1 MQALVQVQRHMV
13 LSIFDSLVALHRD
26 GETSFALFFSLEDP
40 QQSTVLKSMG
50 DRFLSSYIALADG
63 EKDPR
68 NLMVAFAI
76 ARVFALEF
84 DISNKFEARFTS
96 LALPTRIDIA
106 LQDLFNIIFCY
117 FPITFRAPANDPY
130 GITSE
135 DLKNALR

>member
-1 MQALVQVQRHMV
+1 MV
-13 LSIFDSLVALHRD
+13 RRLLLYI
-26 GETSFALFFSLEDP
+26 FSLENP

-50 DRFLSSYIALADG
+50 DQFLSGYIALADG

-68 NLMVAFAI
+68 NLMIAFAI
-76 ARVFALEF
+76 ARVLALEF
-84 DISNKFEARFTS
+84 DISSKFEARFTF
-96 LALPTRIDIA
+96 LAFFLTWIDIA

-130 GITSE
+130 GINSE

>member
-1 MQALVQVQRHMV
+1 MV
-13 LSIFDSLVALHRD
+13 RRLLLYILNIDN
-26 GETSFALFFSLEDP
+26 P

-50 DRFLSSYIALADG
+50 DQFLSGYISLADG

-68 NLMVAFAI
+68 NLMLAFAI
-76 ARVFALEF
+76 ARVLALEF
-84 DISNKFEARFTS
+84 DISKKFEARFTS
-96 LALPTRIDIA
+96 LVLPTHIDIA

-135 DLKNALR
+135 DLKNALQ